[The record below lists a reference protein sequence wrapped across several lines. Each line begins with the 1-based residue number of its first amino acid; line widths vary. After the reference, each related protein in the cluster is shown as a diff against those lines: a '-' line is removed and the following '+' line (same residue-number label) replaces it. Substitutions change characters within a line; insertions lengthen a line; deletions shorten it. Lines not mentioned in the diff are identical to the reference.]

1 MEKEKTIEI
10 LNTLININNDR
21 IKGYVTASIETQEQD
36 LKNLFAQLSTT
47 SLKCKQELVNAVNSL
62 GGDVAKKSMTTGIFY
77 WVWMNVKLSLTCN
90 DRKAIL
96 ESCEFGEDIAIST
109 YKNALKDNLEY
120 SNAKQ
125 RHLLN
130 NHLSILQ
137 ADRNVIKTMLVTM

>member
-62 GGDVAKKSMTTGIFY
+62 GGDG
-77 WVWMNVKLSLTCN
+77 
-90 DRKAIL
+90 
-96 ESCEFGEDIAIST
+96 
-109 YKNALKDNLEY
+109 
-120 SNAKQ
+120 
-125 RHLLN
+125 
-130 NHLSILQ
+130 
-137 ADRNVIKTMLVTM
+137 